1 MERFKSKVD
10 IIYEALLSDISN
22 GRYKSGERLVIS
34 KISKEK
40 GVSDIPV
47 REAVRLLESEGYVQI
62 NANQGPIVSDFSPE
76 KLNEIFQIKAVLEGY
91 AARLACERLTETD
104 LQELAECNAEFCEA
118 FQAGDAKKCGEL
130 NKKFHLRMY
139 RDIKERELVFMIEEL
154 WRKYSITKMVFSLSP
169 DRTEGSV
176 REHEQILELLR
187 QRKTDEVEMAVRAHK
202 LMSGK
207 RMEEQ
212 LKRREAE
219 RR

>member
-10 IIYEALLSDISN
+10 IIYEELLNDISQ
-22 GRYKSGERLVIS
+22 GVYKSGERLVIS

-47 REAVRLLESEGYVQI
+47 REAIRLLESEGYVQI
-62 NANQGPIVSDFSPE
+62 NANQGPIISDFSPE
-76 KLNEIFQIKAVLEGY
+76 HLNEIFQIKAVLEGY
-91 AARLACERLTETD
+91 AARLSCEILTESD
-104 LQELAECNAEFCEA
+104 FQELLECNHQLCLANEV
-118 FQAGDAKKCGEL
+118 GDAKRCGEL

-139 RDIKERELVFMIEEL
+139 RDIHERELIFMIEEL

-169 DRTEGSV
+169 ERTEGSV
-176 REHEQILELLR
+176 KEHEHILDLLR
-187 QRKTDEVEMAVRAHK
+187 QRKADEVEMTVRAHK

-212 LKRREAE
+212 LKSRRT
-219 RR
+219 